1 MAAATERV
9 PIADTAGALGVA
21 LAELQLMHRGSTLT
35 HVDDEDV
42 EAPCGEGDYLDD
54 VLERCTALGL
64 LSERAYDQLTDALAS
79 GERSEED
86 ALAEWA
92 LRLRQWEENSIGV
105 VLDLHYLQITASSFS
120 LQTDWSL
127 PDFEQALVAACGGG
141 TIVQRFACDAA
152 LDEHGE
158 QHNHGKAALHARLR
172 RAGYEL
178 VLSPG
183 KGVTKSGQR
192 GQGATDVDVAVCIFD
207 VAGAFAQAP
216 RARTLALVAGDSD
229 FKPALVRVLAE
240 HGSAATAAA
249 RGEGAGGA
257 GAGAGAL
264 RACVVAD
271 RTYMSARYL
280 EWIDASCPD
289 VRARAAQNRTPY
301 PNPGPNPDQ
310 VELVPLER
318 LLQVIAPSILNLR
331 GAARPRDEATGR
343 ADARAVAAACEVCVR
358 VRARARAR
366 ARARVSNLNPNPSP
380 SPSPSPN
387 PSPKLY
393 F

>member
-1 MAAATERV
+1 MAAATEHV
-9 PIADTAGALGVA
+9 PLADTAGALGVA
-21 LAELQLMHRGSTLT
+21 LAELQLMHSGSTLT
-35 HVDDEDV
+35 HDDDEDV
-42 EAPCGEGDYLDD
+42 EAPYGEGDYLDD

-92 LRLRQWEENSIGV
+92 PRLRQWEENSIGV

-183 KGVTKSGQR
+183 KGVTKNGQR

-216 RARTLALVAGDSD
+216 RARTLA
-229 FKPALVRVLAE
+229 
-240 HGSAATAAA
+240 
-249 RGEGAGGA
+249 
-257 GAGAGAL
+257 
-264 RACVVAD
+264 
-271 RTYMSARYL
+271 
-280 EWIDASCPD
+280 
-289 VRARAAQNRTPY
+289 
-301 PNPGPNPDQ
+301 
-310 VELVPLER
+310 
-318 LLQVIAPSILNLR
+318 
-331 GAARPRDEATGR
+331 
-343 ADARAVAAACEVCVR
+343 ADATRGGGYTRPGLLRCMRRCDAGPTRRAPTQSTIPTL
-358 VRARARAR
+358 ARTIRR
-366 ARARVSNLNPNPSP
+366 
-380 SPSPSPN
+380 
-387 PSPKLY
+387 
-393 F
+393 

>member
-1 MAAATERV
+1 MAAATEHV
-9 PIADTAGALGVA
+9 PLADTAGALGVA
-21 LAELQLMHRGSTLT
+21 LAELQLMHSGSTLT
-35 HVDDEDV
+35 HDDDEDV
-42 EAPCGEGDYLDD
+42 EAPYGEGDYLDD

-92 LRLRQWEENSIGV
+92 PRLRQWEENSIGV

-249 RGEGAGGA
+249 TAAAAITATEHRRQRRRRGWRGRRRRLG
-257 GAGAGAL
+257 L
-264 RACVVAD
+264 FKDRHRHVVRRRAPQRRA
-271 RTYMSARYL
+271 
-280 EWIDASCPD
+280 
-289 VRARAAQNRTPY
+289 ARAAAA
-301 PNPGPNPDQ
+301 GS
-310 VELVPLER
+310 ELQRPARAAEADREEAARHR
-318 LLQVIAPSILNLR
+318 LTWFSDLVTWPHVLR
-331 GAARPRDEATGR
+331 GSRKLH
-343 ADARAVAAACEVCVR
+343 CVR
-358 VRARARAR
+358 AFPRTFARDPRRRAGAYHR
-366 ARARVSNLNPNPSP
+366 
-380 SPSPSPN
+380 
-387 PSPKLY
+387 
-393 F
+393 

>member
-1 MAAATERV
+1 MSTSFLAAAAERV
-9 PIADTAGALGVA
+9 LLPGHGADDAAGALAAA
-21 LAELQLMHRGSTLT
+21 LAELQLMHSGAALM
-35 HVDDEDV
+35 HDDEEDL
-42 EAPCGEGDYLDD
+42 EAPYDEGDDLDE

-64 LSERAYDQLTDALAS
+64 LSERAHDQLTDALAS

-86 ALAEWA
+86 ALAEWGP
-92 LRLRQWEENSIGV
+92 RLRQWEENTIGV

-127 PDFEQALVAACGGG
+127 PDFEEALVAACGGG

-152 LDEHGE
+152 LDEYGE

-207 VAGAFAQAP
+207 VAGAFAKAP
-216 RARTLALVAGDSD
+216 RAHTLALVAGDSD

-249 RGEGAGGA
+249 AASGADADGEGMGGA
-257 GAGAGAL
+257 GADAGAL

-280 EWIDASCPD
+280 QWIDASCPD
-289 VRARAAQNRTPY
+289 V
-301 PNPGPNPDQ
+301 
-310 VELVPLER
+310 ELVPLETLALALTPTLTLTLTLTLIPTPTPIPTPTLTLTR
-318 LLQVIAPSILNLR
+318 LPAP
-331 GAARPRDEATGR
+331 GAPRDPT
-343 ADARAVAAACEVCVR
+343 AAAHEYKYIGQVT
-358 VRARARAR
+358 
-366 ARARVSNLNPNPSP
+366 LT
-380 SPSPSPN
+380 
-387 PSPKLY
+387 LTLT
-393 F
+393 

>member
-1 MAAATERV
+1 MSTSFLAAAAERA
-9 PIADTAGALGVA
+9 PHPDHGAGAAGALAVA
-21 LAELQLMHRGSTLT
+21 LAELQLMHSGATLT
-35 HVDDEDV
+35 HDDDEDL
-42 EAPCGEGDYLDD
+42 EAPCGEDLEAPYEAMSGDILDE

-86 ALAEWA
+86 ALAEWGP
-92 LRLRQWEENSIGV
+92 RLRQWEENTIGV

-127 PDFEQALVAACGGG
+127 PDFEEALVAACGGG

-152 LDEHGE
+152 LDEYGE

-207 VAGAFAQAP
+207 VAGAFAKAP
-216 RARTLALVAGDSD
+216 RAHTLALVAGDSD

-249 RGEGAGGA
+249 AASGADADGEGMGDA
-257 GAGAGAL
+257 GADAGAL

-280 EWIDASCPD
+280 QWIDASCPD
-289 VRARAAQNRTPY
+289 V
-301 PNPGPNPDQ
+301 
-310 VELVPLER
+310 ELVPLETLALALTPTLTLTLTLTLIPTPTPIPTPTLTLTR
-318 LLQVIAPSILNLR
+318 WS
-331 GAARPRDEATGR
+331 
-343 ADARAVAAACEVCVR
+343 
-358 VRARARAR
+358 
-366 ARARVSNLNPNPSP
+366 
-380 SPSPSPN
+380 
-387 PSPKLY
+387 
-393 F
+393 

>member
-1 MAAATERV
+1 MSTSFLAAAAERD
-9 PIADTAGALGVA
+9 DTAGALAVA
-21 LAELQLMHRGSTLT
+21 LAELQLMHSGATLT
-35 HVDDEDV
+35 HDDDEDLD
-42 EAPCGEGDYLDD
+42 AGNYLDE

-92 LRLRQWEENSIGV
+92 PRLRQWEENTIGV

-127 PDFEQALVAACGGG
+127 PDFEEALVAACGGG

-207 VAGAFAQAP
+207 VAGAFAPAP

-249 RGEGAGGA
+249 AAGEALLDGADAGGEGVGGA
-257 GAGAGAL
+257 GAHGGAL

-280 EWIDASCPD
+280 QWIDASCPD
-289 VRARAAQNRTPY
+289 V
-301 PNPGPNPDQ
+301 
-310 VELVPLER
+310 ELVPLET
-318 LLQVIAPSILNLR
+318 LILTLTLTPTLTPTPIPTLTVTLTR
-331 GAARPRDEATGR
+331 W
-343 ADARAVAAACEVCVR
+343 
-358 VRARARAR
+358 
-366 ARARVSNLNPNPSP
+366 S
-380 SPSPSPN
+380 
-387 PSPKLY
+387 
-393 F
+393 

>member
-1 MAAATERV
+1 MLLQRRRLCRTILAMSTSFLAAAAERV
-9 PIADTAGALGVA
+9 PLPGHGADDAAGALAAA
-21 LAELQLMHRGSTLT
+21 LAELQLMHSGATLM
-35 HVDDEDV
+35 HDDEEDL
-42 EAPCGEGDYLDD
+42 EAPYDEGDDLDE

-79 GERSEED
+79 GERSEEE

-92 LRLRQWEENSIGV
+92 PRLRQWEENTIGV

-127 PDFEQALVAACGGG
+127 PDFEEALVAACGGG

-207 VAGAFAQAP
+207 VAGAFARAP

-249 RGEGAGGA
+249 AAGEDVLHSDDAGGEGMGGAGA

-280 EWIDASCPD
+280 QWIDASCPD
-289 VRARAAQNRTPY
+289 VSSRRSKP
-301 PNPGPNPDQ
+301 
-310 VELVPLER
+310 
-318 LLQVIAPSILNLR
+318 
-331 GAARPRDEATGR
+331 
-343 ADARAVAAACEVCVR
+343 
-358 VRARARAR
+358 
-366 ARARVSNLNPNPSP
+366 
-380 SPSPSPN
+380 
-387 PSPKLY
+387 
-393 F
+393 